1 MLFKAL
7 NREEYIKTDNSLN
20 QSRVMINYNEI
31 SSKIQNVINGVSYDL
46 PVILISM
53 EYVSKKI
60 IKDKYKI
67 VKVLFKNNFT
77 ENILI
82 QLYFK

>member
-67 VKVLFKNNFT
+67 VNVLFKNNFT
-77 ENILI
+77 ENILVI
-82 QLYFK
+82 LDI

>member
-1 MLFKAL
+1 MLLKAL

-20 QSRVMINYNEI
+20 QSRVMINYKEI

-67 VKVLFKNNFT
+67 VNVLFKNNFT
-77 ENILI
+77 ENILV
-82 QLYFK
+82 F

>member
-67 VKVLFKNNFT
+67 VNVLFKNNFT
-77 ENILI
+77 ENILVI
-82 QLYFK
+82 

>member
-1 MLFKAL
+1 
-7 NREEYIKTDNSLN
+7 
-20 QSRVMINYNEI
+20 MINYNEI

-46 PVILISM
+46 SVILISM

-67 VKVLFKNNFT
+67 VIVLFKNNFI
-77 ENILI
+77 E
-82 QLYFK
+82 YFLVI